1 MYGHPGSQRRPSSA
15 TPSSN
20 SRDNDLHDN
29 YAYGSTQER
38 SLSFE
43 AVGESDRDIFGT
55 SGVYGRENSLRQVH
69 MGIYYASSR
78 R

>member
-1 MYGHPGSQRRPSSA
+1 MYGHPGSQRRPSST

-29 YAYGSTQER
+29 YTYRSTQER

-43 AVGESDRDIFGT
+43 VVGESDRDIFGT
-55 SGVYGRENSLRQVH
+55 SGVYGRENSSRQVR
-69 MGIYYASSR
+69 MSIYYAGSR